1 MRKRAYRMAGETL
14 AQAEKSIGT
23 TMHVAVRDFYRGLD
37 LSTAQAIRDPNK
49 SDTEAVE
56 LVTAIRRG
64 RAVDVALVAGSAVAG
79 VAAGA
84 FFQHATGN
92 PEMAGVSPIAALGA
106 VPAIA
111 GLVAPVGLTGR
122 AVLTTGGVS
131 YAAGATLYNMIAPRA
146 AGPQGGQ
153 P

>member
-1 MRKRAYRMAGETL
+1 MRKRKYWMAGETL
-14 AQAEKSIGT
+14 AQAEKSIGK
-23 TMHVAVRDFYRGLD
+23 TMGRSVREFYDGHD
-37 LSTAQAIRDPNK
+37 LSTVHAIRDPEK
-49 SDTEAVE
+49 SDTEAAE

-64 RAVDVALVAGSAVAG
+64 RVVDVALVAGSAVAG
-79 VAAGA
+79 VVAGA

-92 PEMAGVSPIAALGA
+92 PELGGVSPIAALGA
-106 VPAIA
+106 VPALA

-131 YAAGATLYNMIAPRA
+131 YAAGATLYHRIVTKT
-146 AGPQGGQ
+146 GGGS